1 MNRPDRRSLRL
12 ADFARTTAR
21 AAAVLLLASSA
32 LLGAVAPARA
42 QAPVIRSTRSGV
54 YTEVQAA
61 EGAKTYD
68 TICSKCHAN
77 PTNPL
82 KGQRVIQAF
91 SGHPLYQ
98 IWTYITTN
106 MPQSAP
112 GTLPQQQYADV
123 LAYILKIN
131 GYPAGNEALPPDP
144 QVIANID
151 FDPPGPPK

>member
-1 MNRPDRRSLRL
+1 MNRLHRTRRL
-12 ADFARTTAR
+12 AASGRS
-21 AAAVLLLASSA
+21 AAALFLTVAAMAAAS
-32 LLGAVAPARA
+32 PARA

-54 YTEVQAA
+54 YTEAQAA

-82 KGQRVIQAF
+82 KGQRIIQAF

-131 GYPAGNEALPPDP
+131 GYPAGAEPLPPDP